1 MKLTNIEMGRK
12 GGAAGTGEAKN
23 RGNAAYYAELQRR
36 SVVARR
42 ARAELRKAKRQ
53 AKPTV

>member
-1 MKLTNIEMGRK
+1 MKMTNIEMGRK
-12 GGAAGTGEAKN
+12 GGAAGKGDAKS

-36 SVVARR
+36 SVLVRR

-53 AKPTV
+53 AEPTI

>member
-1 MKLTNIEMGRK
+1 MTNIAMGRK
-12 GGAAGTGEAKN
+12 GGAAGKGEAKS

-36 SVVARR
+36 SVLVRR

-53 AKPTV
+53 AEPTT